1 MEGEIE
7 ERYKTQSAPGRFQG
21 PDKVY
26 ISAKRSGINTTKAAV
41 KEALSSQD
49 SYTLNRSIVWKFP
62 RIRVVVQGYN
72 TEWDSDLADLA
83 LLSTKNDGY
92 KYLLVM
98 IDIFS
103 RYAWVRPLKTKFAK
117 EMVKAMKSIFEKG
130 RKPALLRTD
139 GGREY
144 KNNVVK
150 TYLNNQGIH
159 HFRTFNETKANFAE
173 RVIKTLKSKLYRYV
187 VANNTL
193 RYTDVLQDVVKSY
206 NNTVHSSLGRAP
218 SEVYK
223 GNEGEVRF
231 EQYLRRSKLEL
242 KPQRF
247 EFKPGDR
254 VRVVLI
260 KEKFDREYGQKWSGE
275 VFVIVSRRKR
285 DGIPIYVLKDWNGVP
300 VEGTFYQQQLQK
312 VIVDE
317 EGLFK
322 IEKILKRRRRNGVNE
337 VLVRWLRWGPR
348 FDSWIREDSIEE

>member
-1 MEGEIE
+1 M
-7 ERYKTQSAPGRFQG
+7 
-21 PDKVY
+21 
-26 ISAKRSGINTTKAAV
+26 
-41 KEALSSQD
+41 
-49 SYTLNRSIVWKFP
+49 
-62 RIRVVVQGYN
+62 
-72 TEWDSDLADLA
+72 
-83 LLSTKNDGY
+83 
-92 KYLLVM
+92 
-98 IDIFS
+98 
-103 RYAWVRPLKTKFAK
+103 
-117 EMVKAMKSIFEKG
+117 
-130 RKPALLRTD
+130 
-139 GGREY
+139 
-144 KNNVVK
+144 
-150 TYLNNQGIH
+150 YLNNQGIH

-193 RYTDVLQDVVKSY
+193 RYKDVLQDVVKSY

-223 GNEGEVRF
+223 GNEGEVRY
-231 EQYLRRSKLEL
+231 EQYLRCSKREL

-285 DGIPIYVLKDWNGVP
+285 DGIPIYVLKDWNGEP